1 MDYCLSAASH
11 TYTVGTFCPPRAF
24 PIAEALG
31 LGADI
36 VVTGRCVDSALTLA
50 PLIHEYGWRSSDFDL
65 LAAGSLAGHLV
76 ECGAQATGG
85 IFTDWDKVEG
95 W

>member
-1 MDYCLSAASH
+1 MSPFNSIIKVKTNFLTISHCLYYTILQFGWKSDDY
-11 TYTVGTFCPPRAF
+11 
-24 PIAEALG
+24 
-31 LGADI
+31 
-36 VVTGRCVDSALTLA
+36 
-50 PLIHEYGWRSSDFDL
+50 DL

-85 IFTDWDKVEG
+85 VFTDWEKVQG